1 MARFRPF
8 HRRGIL
14 REGGPFFVQG
24 EIGQPSDVRVF
35 FLRTS
40 KIFNNVVNS
49 NGKGTHCG
57 SGDREI

>member
-1 MARFRPF
+1 MARLRPF

-35 FLRTS
+35 FLRRI
-40 KIFNNVVNS
+40 KNFQ
-49 NGKGTHCG
+49 
-57 SGDREI
+57 